1 MLTATLTNVRA
12 RASSVALEVAE
23 LRVAA
28 LVLCAVGA
36 LLPVVPFYP
45 GITCP
50 LRAATGI
57 PCPLCGLTGSI
68 RAGLRLDVAEAWSLN
83 PGGLAAIGAALAL
96 LLTRRPLITLPA
108 AVVPLGLGGLWIFEL
123 FRFDRL

>member
-1 MLTATLTNVRA
+1 MLTATLANMRA
-12 RASSVALEVAE
+12 RTSSVALEVAE
-23 LRVAA
+23 LRAAA
-28 LVLCAVGA
+28 LLLCAAGA

-68 RAGLRLDVAEAWSLN
+68 RAVLRLDLAEAWSLN
-83 PGGLAAIGAALAL
+83 PGGLATIGAALAL
-96 LLTRRPLITLPA
+96 LLTRRPLISLPA
-108 AVVPLGLGGLWIFEL
+108 AVVPLCLGCLWIFEL